1 MKHLEYQLQKEVC
14 RYLSLRYPDVL
25 FLSDTIGNV
34 KLTMLQAA
42 RNKAIQKYGFA
53 CPDLL
58 ILQPNKEYKGLFI
71 ELKIKSPFKKDGT
84 LKKQLVKKYK
94 QVGNRKVIVSESDH
108 LEEQQK
114 AIDKLNS
121 LGYKALFAWDVVSI
135 CKLIDSYLKDI

>member
-14 RYLSLRYPDVL
+14 KYLNLRYPDVL

-84 LKKQLVKKYK
+84 LLK
-94 QVGNRKVIVSESDH
+94 NEH

-114 AIDKLNS
+114 AIDKLNL
-121 LGYKALFAWDVVSI
+121 LGYKALFAWDIVSI
-135 CKLIDSYLKDI
+135 CKLIDSYLKDV

>member
-1 MKHLEYQLQKEVC
+1 M
-14 RYLSLRYPDVL
+14 RYPDVL

-84 LKKQLVKKYK
+84 LLK
-94 QVGNRKVIVSESDH
+94 NEH

-114 AIDKLNS
+114 AIDKLN
-121 LGYKALFAWDVVSI
+121 LIGYKALFAWDIVSI
-135 CKLIDSYLKDI
+135 CKLIDSYLKDV

>member
-1 MKHLEYQLQKEVC
+1 MKHLEYQSQKEVC

-84 LKKQLVKKYK
+84 LLK
-94 QVGNRKVIVSESDH
+94 NEH

-114 AIDKLNS
+114 AIDKLNFCLLYTS
-121 LGYKALFAWDVVSI
+121 PSPR
-135 CKLIDSYLKDI
+135 DS

>member
-71 ELKIKSPFKKDGT
+71 ELKIKSPYKKDGT
-84 LKKQLVKKYK
+84 LYK
-94 QVGNRKVIVSESDH
+94 SEH

-121 LGYKALFAWDVVSI
+121 LGYKALFAWDIVSI
-135 CKLIDSYLKDI
+135 CKLIDSYLKDV

>member
-1 MKHLEYQLQKEVC
+1 MKHLEYKLQKEVC

-71 ELKIKSPFKKDGT
+71 ELKIKSPFKKNGT
-84 LKKQLVKKYK
+84 ILK
-94 QVGNRKVIVSESDH
+94 NEH

-114 AIDKLNS
+114 AIDKLNL

-135 CKLIDSYLKDI
+135 CKLIDSYLKDV

>member
-14 RYLSLRYPDVL
+14 RYISLRYPEVL

-58 ILQPNKEYKGLFI
+58 ILQPNKQYKGLFI
-71 ELKIKSPFKKDGT
+71 ELKKDSPFKKDGT
-84 LKKQLVKKYK
+84 LYK
-94 QVGNRKVIVSESDH
+94 NEH
-108 LEEQQK
+108 LQEQQK

-121 LGYKALFAWDVVSI
+121 LGYKALFAWDIVSI
-135 CKLIDSYLKDI
+135 CKLIDSYLKDV

>member
-1 MKHLEYQLQKEVC
+1 MKHPEYQLQKEVC

-84 LKKQLVKKYK
+84 LLK
-94 QVGNRKVIVSESDH
+94 NEH

-121 LGYKALFAWDVVSI
+121 LGYKTLFAWNIVSI
-135 CKLIDSYLKDI
+135 CKLIDSYLKDV

>member
-14 RYLSLRYPDVL
+14 RYISLRYPEVL

-71 ELKIKSPFKKDGT
+71 ELKKDSPFKKDGT
-84 LKKQLVKKYK
+84 LYK
-94 QVGNRKVIVSESDH
+94 NEH
-108 LEEQQK
+108 LQEQQK
-114 AIDKLNS
+114 AIDKLNN
-121 LGYKALFAWDVVSI
+121 LGYKALFAWDITTIV
-135 CKLIDSYLKDI
+135 KLIDSYLKDV